1 MAEQSEENS
10 SESQIIKINKKFL
23 GISSQLSGQDLAL
36 SLPDPGSIPGQELRS
51 HKPHSA
57 GKKNKNNKKNT
68 KTQLHCE
75 RHCLKKKEKN
85 KPQTWIN

>member
-57 GKKNKNNKKNT
+57 GKKKT
-68 KTQLHCE
+68 KTTKKTPKHNFIVKDTVQ
-75 RHCLKKKEKN
+75 RKKKK
-85 KPQTWIN
+85 TSHRLG